1 MTSLK
6 LFGAALILA
15 AIVAPASA
23 QQAISE
29 PGAYSFYHPNN
40 DVLNGGDGN
49 DSLYGEAGNDYLDGA
64 DGFDFID
71 GGPDW
76 DTCVNGESVLNCES

>member
-1 MTSLK
+1 MTSFK
-6 LFGAALILA
+6 LLGAALIVA

-40 DVLNGGDGN
+40 DVLNGGAPA
-49 DSLYGEAGNDYLDGA
+49 AGAMGSQAMQDNA
-64 DGFDFID
+64 MAQMQM
-71 GGPDW
+71 
-76 DTCVNGESVLNCES
+76 SVKPHSAHHAAMKHY

>member
-1 MTSLK
+1 MTSVK
-6 LFGAALILA
+6 LLGAALIVA

-40 DVLNGGDGN
+40 DVLNGG
-49 DSLYGEAGNDYLDGA
+49 A
-64 DGFDFID
+64 
-71 GGPDW
+71 P
-76 DTCVNGESVLNCES
+76 TPESGMAAPSINSNAMAQMQMVVKPHRARHAAMKH

>member
-1 MTSLK
+1 MTRFK
-6 LFGAALILA
+6 LLGAAFILA

-40 DVLNGGDGN
+40 DVLNRGAPTPASGMAAPSMNGN
-49 DSLYGEAGNDYLDGA
+49 AMA
-64 DGFDFID
+64 QMQMAVK
-71 GGPDW
+71 PHRARHKH
-76 DTCVNGESVLNCES
+76 

>member
-1 MTSLK
+1 MTSFK
-6 LFGAALILA
+6 LLGATFILA

-40 DVLNGGDGN
+40 DVLNGGAPMPASGMAAPSINGN
-49 DSLYGEAGNDYLDGA
+49 AMA
-64 DGFDFID
+64 RMQMAAKQHRARHKH
-71 GGPDW
+71 
-76 DTCVNGESVLNCES
+76 

>member
-1 MTSLK
+1 MTSFKVL
-6 LFGAALILA
+6 GAALIVA

-40 DVLNGGDGN
+40 DVLNGG
-49 DSLYGEAGNDYLDGA
+49 A
-64 DGFDFID
+64 
-71 GGPDW
+71 P
-76 DTCVNGESVLNCES
+76 TPESGMAAPSINSNAMAQMQMVVKPHRARHAAMKH

>member
-1 MTSLK
+1 MSVDGTHVGCAPLTGEDHDQFK
-6 LFGAALILA
+6 LLGAALIVA

-40 DVLNGGDGN
+40 DVLNGGRANPRERHDRAVR
-49 DSLYGEAGNDYLDGA
+49 ERQRHGA
-64 DGFDFID
+64 RCR
-71 GGPDW
+71 W
-76 DTCVNGESVLNCES
+76 R

>member
-1 MTSLK
+1 MTSFK
-6 LFGAALILA
+6 LLGAALIVA

-40 DVLNGGDGN
+40 DVLNGG
-49 DSLYGEAGNDYLDGA
+49 A
-64 DGFDFID
+64 
-71 GGPDW
+71 P
-76 DTCVNGESVLNCES
+76 TPESGMAAPSINSNAMAQMRMVVKPHRARHAAMKH

>member
-1 MTSLK
+1 MTSFK
-6 LFGAALILA
+6 LLGAALIVA

-40 DVLNGGDGN
+40 DVLNGGAPTPASGMAAQSMNGN
-49 DSLYGEAGNDYLDGA
+49 AMA
-64 DGFDFID
+64 QMRM
-71 GGPDW
+71 
-76 DTCVNGESVLNCES
+76 SVTPHRARHAAMKH

>member
-1 MTSLK
+1 MTSFK
-6 LFGAALILA
+6 LLGAALIVA

-40 DVLNGGDGN
+40 DVLNGG
-49 DSLYGEAGNDYLDGA
+49 A
-64 DGFDFID
+64 
-71 GGPDW
+71 P
-76 DTCVNGESVLNCES
+76 TPESGMAAPSINSNAMAQMQMAVKPHRARHAAMKH

>member
-1 MTSLK
+1 MTSFKFL
-6 LFGAALILA
+6 GAALILA

-40 DVLNGGDGN
+40 DVLNGGAPMAASGMATP
-49 DSLYGEAGNDYLDGA
+49 S
-64 DGFDFID
+64 
-71 GGPDW
+71 
-76 DTCVNGESVLNCES
+76 VNSNAMARMEMAVKPHRLRHKH

>member
-1 MTSLK
+1 MTSFK

-15 AIVAPASA
+15 AIIAPASA

-40 DVLNGGDGN
+40 DVLNGRAPTPSSGVAAPSMNGN
-49 DSLYGEAGNDYLDGA
+49 AMA
-64 DGFDFID
+64 QMQMAVK
-71 GGPDW
+71 PHRARPKH
-76 DTCVNGESVLNCES
+76 